1 LLAMLLGL
9 IINPIA
15 GMGGKVG
22 LKGTDGKG
30 TLEEAV
36 RRGAEPKAW
45 ERAYAALKPL
55 RLKDVQWATWGG
67 QMGEALLAEL
77 GFSFRVLGRPG
88 GAQTSAGDTREA
100 ASAMEAAGVGLL
112 VFVGGDGTA
121 VDIVEVVDMRIPVLG
136 VPSGVKMYSAVFA
149 STPQAAA
156 ELMGAYA
163 SGEAPLTE
171 REVMDIDEEAYRGGR
186 LDASLKGYAKTPFK
200 ARLVLSEKTAGSV
213 PDEEP
218 AKDGIAERVL
228 GEMKPGSLYIMGPGS
243 TVGRIAERG
252 GLGKTLLGVDLVRD
266 GELLAGDV
274 DEETILR
281 NLGDDNWIIL
291 SPLGGQGSILG
302 RGNQQ
307 ISAEVVRRVGL
318 GHIILVSTPHK
329 LQGLSSLAVDT
340 GDSELDD
347 ELRGF
352 RRVITGFHESRL
364 MRVA

>member
-15 GMGGKVG
+15 GMGGRVG
-22 LKGTDGKG
+22 LKGTDGRE
-30 TLEEAV
+30 TLEEAL
-36 RRGAEPKAW
+36 RRGAKPKAW

-55 RLKDVQWATWGG
+55 RLEGVQWVTWGG
-67 QMGEALLAEL
+67 QMGETLLAEL

-88 GAQTSAGDTREA
+88 GAQTSARDTREA
-100 ASAMEAAGVGLL
+100 ASAMEAAGVSLL

-121 VDIVEVVDMRIPVLG
+121 VDIAEVVDMRIPILG

-156 ELMGAYA
+156 ELIGAYA
-163 SGEAPLTE
+163 TGEAPLTE

-200 ARLVLSEKTAGSV
+200 ASLVLSEKTASPMV
-213 PDEEP
+213 DEESV
-218 AKDGIAERVL
+218 KDGIAERVVD
-228 GEMKPGSLYIMGPGS
+228 EMRPGSLYILGPGS
-243 TVGRIAERG
+243 TVGRITERMR
-252 GLGKTLLGVDLVRD
+252 LGKTLLGVDLVRD
-266 GELLAGDV
+266 GKLLARDV

-307 ISAEVVRRVGL
+307 ISAEVVRMVGL

-340 GDSELDD
+340 GDAELDE

-352 RRVITGFHESRL
+352 MKVITGFHESRL